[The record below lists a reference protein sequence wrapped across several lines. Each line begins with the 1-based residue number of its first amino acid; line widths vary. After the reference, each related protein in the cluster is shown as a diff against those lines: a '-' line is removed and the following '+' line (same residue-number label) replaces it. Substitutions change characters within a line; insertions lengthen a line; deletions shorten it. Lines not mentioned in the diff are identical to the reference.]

1 MDRNIKDVDPAVS
14 SEEGY
19 GKAKLRLRSFD
30 EGLKK
35 AGWAKS
41 GDR

>member
-30 EGLKK
+30 KDAKK
-35 AGWAKS
+35 AGWVQS
-41 GDR
+41 DDV

>member
-1 MDRNIKDVDPAVS
+1 MNRNIKDVNPAVS

-30 EGLKK
+30 KDAKK
-35 AGWAKS
+35 AGWVQS
-41 GDR
+41 DDV